1 MVGGKNAEAIE
12 DIKTTPNP
20 MAKGPPMYKN
30 LSLGAVIAIVD
41 NPPTTPAV
49 YQAALNAMKNI
60 FNVQKLQNFIKTT
73 HAQPA
78 RKF

>member
-49 YQAALNAMKNI
+49 YQAALNAMK
-60 FNVQKLQNFIKTT
+60 K
-73 HAQPA
+73 
-78 RKF
+78 KF